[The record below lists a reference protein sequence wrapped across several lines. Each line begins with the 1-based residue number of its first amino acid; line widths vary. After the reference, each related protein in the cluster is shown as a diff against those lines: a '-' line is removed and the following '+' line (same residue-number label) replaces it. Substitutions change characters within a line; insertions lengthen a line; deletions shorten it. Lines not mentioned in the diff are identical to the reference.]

1 MRSSL
6 ATCPSL
12 TPSFIHAAKKRLE
25 QTLAKVPTASDGL
38 FVVSHTGHAFP
49 GPALQ
54 NALSVTR
61 SLYGVG
67 MGNAGLQKLTDIV
80 RATVDLRWDIDGEM
94 VNVLAVID
102 ADIAQAIQSTK
113 EELMGGGSR
122 EAVITTVTELQ
133 AAVKASRL
141 ATDNWG
147 GDFPFERASDSLDY
161 WNL

>member
-25 QTLAKVPTASDGL
+25 QTLAKAPTASDGL

-54 NALSVTR
+54 NALSVAR

-67 MGNAGLQKLTDIV
+67 MGDAGLQKLTDIV
-80 RATVDLRWDIDGEM
+80 RATVDLRWDVDGEM

-102 ADIAQAIQSTK
+102 ADIAQAIQSAK

-122 EAVITTVTELQ
+122 EAAIATVTELQ

-141 ATDNWG
+141 ATESWG